1 MRSQSGNV
9 VIRNVPYGLWIFGI
23 IFAGIGIS
31 IGLFAGAPIIF
42 PIIFGGVGLA
52 MILFVPILTVTVD
65 RNSGLLTLQR
75 TGILRRSAQEIR
87 IDQIEDIFLKE
98 NISHDEDGTSVTYQT
113 IIALEDGTKIPLR
126 RYTSS
131 GHRKKEQRVRLLKDA
146 IGLEERPRRNQ
157 MGFEATPMAT
167 PPENA
172 HTPEGEQVTDGV
184 RWELQHHRFTSA
196 PVSRWF
202 SPEVETPDYFVFIA
216 QKQEGQGEQK
226 GIMNLFG
233 KSLFKQS
240 LKMYGFDESYTP
252 GLDQAVI
259 HQEADKRLMQDFF
272 IFTSNTRE
280 AHRVLNPWVVTPLLA
295 WTDRYPLNS
304 TGHQFSQMTVLFSPW
319 GLFISVFGI
328 LNARDLEE
336 ITTLGVE
343 IVKSTT
349 T

>member
-1 MRSQSGNV
+1 
-9 VIRNVPYGLWIFGI
+9 
-23 IFAGIGIS
+23 
-31 IGLFAGAPIIF
+31 
-42 PIIFGGVGLA
+42 
-52 MILFVPILTVTVD
+52 
-65 RNSGLLTLQR
+65 
-75 TGILRRSAQEIR
+75 
-87 IDQIEDIFLKE
+87 
-98 NISHDEDGTSVTYQT
+98 
-113 IIALEDGTKIPLR
+113 
-126 RYTSS
+126 
-131 GHRKKEQRVRLLKDA
+131 
-146 IGLEERPRRNQ
+146 
-157 MGFEATPMAT
+157 MAT

-184 RWELQHHRFTSA
+184 RWELQHYSFASS
-196 PVSRWF
+196 PVTRWF
-202 SPEVETPDYFVFIA
+202 SPEVETPDYFVYIA

-259 HQEADKRLMQDFF
+259 HQETDRRLMQDFF

-304 TGHQFSQMTVLFSPW
+304 TGQQFSQMTVLFSPW
-319 GLFISVFGI
+319 GLFISVLGS

-336 ITTLGVE
+336 ITSLGVE